1 MDPRSVKRILV
12 PTDFAD
18 PSSDALGTAM
28 AFAQISGAT
37 LDLVHVTMGSTYVLP
52 PPFDVATLPFDTT
65 KVTAHVTR
73 ELAVEEERVR
83 GAGVACQTAAL
94 TGAPDTEIVARARE
108 TGAELI
114 IMGTHGRSGLAHALF
129 GSVSERVLRHSPCP
143 LLVVPNAVNAK

>member
-1 MDPRSVKRILV
+1 MDPRNVKRILV

-37 LDLVHVTMGSTYVLP
+37 LDLVHVTLGSTFVLP
-52 PPFDVATLPFDTT
+52 PPLDLATLDTT
-65 KVTAHVTR
+65 KVSEHVAR

-83 GAGVACQTAAL
+83 AVGLACETASL
-94 TGAPDTEIVARARE
+94 VGAPDEEIVTRARE
-108 TGAELI
+108 TGAALI

-129 GSVSERVLRHSPCP
+129 GSVTERVLRHTSCP
-143 LLVVPNAVNAK
+143 LLVVPTAVHAQ